1 MFYGQYAIAGAL
13 GGILSYAVFSKFP
26 DNEDSVTSDWKSWQI
41 LFLLEG
47 GVTMTLAVIGFI
59 WLPHNARTAWF
70 LSPDE
75 RVWAEKRVISDRDN
89 PTLPTPRTWE
99 DEEVADDA
107 QNTQTEETMGLLNP
121 NPDTHSEDHRT
132 KPVTDDRGLSMED
145 ILEAVLDWKLW
156 YLLGCNILSA
166 IPVTAFS
173 VFLPLVLKPLT
184 SKPAQ
189 ANLLTAPPF
198 LFGAVVLYAF
208 SHWSDKTKKRIVPI
222 LWSLALLL
230 LGLIGVVILPASWA
244 GIRYI
249 FLCVLLSGTFVAS
262 PLTIAWF
269 TGNLPE
275 TGKRS
280 IVLGINGWGNLAGV
294 FSSLLFHPSYAP
306 TYIFPFIVTLIL
318 VLISFTGYAIF
329 HKAIL
334 SVNSKRRALLETWS
348 EAEVEAETK
357 FGQGPMPKTKNNAIV
372 NWFVSILGEQY
383 GRRIRDTL
391 RLKDRRG
398 DEKLTFQYTL

>member
-13 GGILSYAVFSKFP
+13 GGILSYAVFSRFP
-26 DNEDSVTSDWKSWQI
+26 HDQSGAESAWKSWQI

-47 GVTMTLAVIGFI
+47 GVTVVLAVVGFF
-59 WLPHNARTAWF
+59 WLPHNAKTAWF

-75 RVWAEKRVISDRDN
+75 REWAEKRIILDHEKPSLSVHQS
-89 PTLPTPRTWE
+89 WE
-99 DEEVADDA
+99 DAEVGDDA
-107 QNTQTEETMGLLNP
+107 PNTQSEETEGLLNQ
-121 NPDTHSEDHRT
+121 HSDGPSELHRG
-132 KPVTDDRGLSMED
+132 KSVTDARGLSTED
-145 ILEAVLDWKLW
+145 ILEAVMDWKLW
-156 YLLGCNILSA
+156 YLLGCNILSS

-184 SKPAQ
+184 SSPAQ

-198 LFGAVVLYAF
+198 LFGAMVLYVF
-208 SHWSDKTKKRIVPI
+208 SHWSDKKKNRMIPI
-222 LWSLALLL
+222 LWSLVLLVI
-230 LGLIGVVILPASWA
+230 GLTGVVALPNSWA

-269 TGNLPE
+269 TNNLPE

-294 FSSLLFHPSYAP
+294 VSSLLFHPSYAP
-306 TYIFPFIVTLIL
+306 TYVFPFVVTLIL
-318 VLISFTGYAIF
+318 VLISFAGFAIF
-329 HKAIL
+329 CKAML
-334 SVNSKRRALLETWS
+334 SVNTKRRAILETWS
-348 EAEVEAETK
+348 EAEIEAERK
-357 FGQGPMPKTKNNAIV
+357 FGRGPVSTVKNNFVV
-372 NWFVSILGEQY
+372 NLLVSLLSEQH
-383 GRRIRDTL
+383 GRRIRDIL
-391 RLKDRRG
+391 RSTDRRG